1 MSYYREPR
9 HTHEEWERYAPTQYR
24 RFDIVLRI
32 LRPFLLIFAIGLAY
46 AIGKG
51 DDTPSWIGW
60 SLASIAIAFVIV
72 GLVLPGLSMQ
82 LDYLVDD
89 ALRKER
95 DALQTKV
102 AKMQDDIESVAAKM
116 KDIKAKG
123 SVVVTGGGNI
133 VNINS
138 AISDSF
144 NTIEHDDPGLA
155 EALKTI
161 SGAVERSG
169 NKEAGQAWTS
179 FMKQVTGERD
189 KTVLS
194 ALWDRVVKLVPDI
207 ATLAESVAKIA
218 PLLIVAGS

>member
-60 SLASIAIAFVIV
+60 SLGSIAIAFVIV

-89 ALRKER
+89 AYVRSVMLCRQRSPKCR
-95 DALQTKV
+95 MTSRVLQQK
-102 AKMQDDIESVAAKM
+102 
-116 KDIKAKG
+116 
-123 SVVVTGGGNI
+123 
-133 VNINS
+133 
-138 AISDSF
+138 
-144 NTIEHDDPGLA
+144 
-155 EALKTI
+155 
-161 SGAVERSG
+161 
-169 NKEAGQAWTS
+169 
-179 FMKQVTGERD
+179 
-189 KTVLS
+189 
-194 ALWDRVVKLVPDI
+194 
-207 ATLAESVAKIA
+207 
-218 PLLIVAGS
+218 